1 MVLEWNLKET
11 DHLVISVDAEKAFQ
25 KIQYLFAIKVPKKAI
40 TEGLCLTVTHTEGG
54 KIARNLL
61 PNERN

>member
-1 MVLEWNLKET
+1 MVLEWNMKET

-40 TEGLCLTVTHTEGG
+40 TEELCLTVTHTEGG
-54 KIARNLL
+54 KTSRNLL
-61 PNERN
+61 PNE